1 MVGSALRFRSIFASL
16 TLCTHSC
23 WFSKDFNSL
32 EWQRADLTQKKA
44 CCSFPRKWKFKNGI
58 FDAVNLFSNCP
69 FIHLWFYFYLAVNQK
84 LREEEG
90 EDLDKV
96 AKDVDLQEEALRVHR
111 LKSLGPSASSIY
123 HIIYHIYTIS
133 EQLVH
138 FFHLLGSITVNFTLS
153 RQDDVPN
160 MYWRWI

>member
-1 MVGSALRFRSIFASL
+1 M
-16 TLCTHSC
+16 
-23 WFSKDFNSL
+23 
-32 EWQRADLTQKKA
+32 
-44 CCSFPRKWKFKNGI
+44 
-58 FDAVNLFSNCP
+58 
-69 FIHLWFYFYLAVNQK
+69 AVNQK

-111 LKSLGPSASSIY
+111 LKLLGPSASSIY

-138 FFHLLGSITVNFTLS
+138 FLHLLGSITVNFTLS
-153 RQDDVPN
+153 RQDYELNRYLILALDLEKVITAYFGLGPFQEFS
-160 MYWRWI
+160 